1 MKNSFVGSDS
11 GLAVLKPV
19 KNISVTKFSESLFF
33 AEADGNFVKLD
44 ADEQKL
50 LSELDGKNTL
60 ADITATRLEKGDTAV
75 FDRLI
80 TLIEKL
86 NENGLLD
93 PECAGELKKAEQTS
107 TFFEKTL
114 AKKELRSSSVL
125 AALGKIIT
133 SVPFLAVMAAVSL
146 VSFLTPSLKGVNILT
161 SITQGSIEHGEAYLF
176 ALFFILVFLFV
187 ILSLPVLCSAA
198 ALEAAGIKPTVTLK
212 CRYGLFYLT
221 ASSAQII
228 GKGKSAAL
236 KHYAMI
242 LLTPFFISGITALL
256 WQFGIARPAMAVMN
270 IIAVGCGLVALSPV
284 SSSPLAMII
293 DFSMPGT
300 MKSFNYIRKHFIKD
314 ILALRKLSPETE
326 RMMILSSIGLIW
338 IYLVYSYFWSV
349 ARSTM
354 SYLFSDIYAAYSSG
368 ETVSAVLAALA
379 LLLLITPA
387 VAALIGFIAI
397 ALGNI
402 ESVVATPLVKM
413 RDIAGRITAKSI
425 PATEEIIGFLKEI
438 PLFSELRD
446 EEFTELCKYIK
457 LRRFMKNSPIIRQ
470 GDKGDNFYTIVSGR
484 AKVVVSENNGTE
496 KIVGILSTGDSFGE
510 TALIEKGPRTAS
522 IVTLTP
528 AAVFEIT
535 REGFDKFLASN
546 AENREKITGKIRL
559 GKMLLASPVFSF
571 MSQKQIS
578 YLIKNLKPE
587 RIKAGTTVFKQGD
600 PGDKFYLIQEGN
612 IHLERFEN
620 SLRTLDVILKHGN
633 FFGEMA
639 LVKNIPR
646 TATAETVNDCLL
658 FSLDKETFCNIIGN
672 SLFGGKELDL
682 IINERALHLG
692 TEVLK
697 SCSRK

>member
-1 MKNSFVGSDS
+1 MKNSFVGSDI

-19 KNISVTKFSESLFF
+19 GNIAVTKFSDSVFF
-33 AEADGNFVKLD
+33 AEAGGNFVKLD
-44 ADEQKL
+44 MYEQKL

-60 ADITATRLEKGDTAV
+60 ADITATRLDKGDTAV

-93 PECAGELKKAEQTS
+93 PECAGELKKTDQKS

-114 AKKELRSSSVL
+114 AKKELGNSSVL

-161 SITQGSIEHGEAYLF
+161 SITQGSIEHGAAYLF
-176 ALFFILVFLFV
+176 ALFFILVFLFAV
-187 ILSLPVLCSAA
+187 LSLPALCSAA

-300 MKSFNYIRKHFIKD
+300 MKSFNYIRKYFIKD
-314 ILALRKLSPETE
+314 ILALKKLSPETE

-354 SYLFSDIYAAYSSG
+354 SHLLSDIYAAYSSG
-368 ETVSAVLAALA
+368 ETASAVLAALT

-387 VAALIGFIAI
+387 VTALIGFIAI

-438 PLFSELRD
+438 PLFSELKD
-446 EEFTELCKYIK
+446 DEFTELCKYIK

-484 AKVVVSENNGTE
+484 AKVVVSENSGTE
-496 KIVGILSTGDSFGE
+496 KIVGTLSTGDSFGE

-528 AAVFEIT
+528 VAVFEIS
-535 REGFDKFLASN
+535 REGFEKFLASN

-559 GKMLLASPVFSF
+559 GKMLLASPVFAF

-587 RIKAGTTVFKQGD
+587 RIKGGTTVFKQGD
-600 PGDKFYLIQEGN
+600 DGDKFYLIQEGN

-620 SLRTLDVILKHGN
+620 SLRTLDVILKQGN

-672 SLFGGKELDL
+672 SLFGGKELDS

>member
-1 MKNSFVGSDS
+1 MKNSFVGSDI

-93 PECAGELKKAEQTS
+93 PECAGELKKADQTS

-187 ILSLPVLCSAA
+187 ILSLPALCSAA

-284 SSSPLAMII
+284 SSSPLAMMI

-338 IYLVYSYFWSV
+338 IYLVYSYFWSI

-354 SYLFSDIYAAYSSG
+354 SYLFSDIYAAYSGG
-368 ETVSAVLAALA
+368 ETVSAVLAALT

-484 AKVVVSENNGTE
+484 AKVVVSGNNGSE

-528 AAVFEIT
+528 VAVFEIT
-535 REGFDKFLASN
+535 KEGFEKFLASN

>member
-1 MKNSFVGSDS
+1 MKNSFVGSDI

-19 KNISVTKFSESLFF
+19 GNIAVTKFSDSVFF
-33 AEADGNFVKLD
+33 AEAGGNFVKLD
-44 ADEQKL
+44 MYEQKL

-60 ADITATRLEKGDTAV
+60 ADITATRLDKGDTAV

-93 PECAGELKKAEQTS
+93 PECAGELKKTDQKS

-114 AKKELRSSSVL
+114 AKKELGNSPVL

-161 SITQGSIEHGEAYLF
+161 SITQGSIEHGAAYLF
-176 ALFFILVFLFV
+176 ALFFILVFLFAV
-187 ILSLPVLCSAA
+187 LSLPALCSAA

-256 WQFGIARPAMAVMN
+256 WQLGIARPAMAVMN

-314 ILALRKLSPETE
+314 ILALKKLSPETE

-354 SYLFSDIYAAYSSG
+354 SHLLSDIYAAYSSG
-368 ETVSAVLAALA
+368 ETGSAVLAALT

-387 VAALIGFIAI
+387 VTALIGFIAI

-438 PLFSELRD
+438 PLFSELKD
-446 EEFTELCKYIK
+446 DEFTELCKYIK
-457 LRRFMKNSPIIRQ
+457 LRRFMKNSPVIRQ

-484 AKVVVSENNGTE
+484 AKVVVSENSGTE
-496 KIVGILSTGDSFGE
+496 KIVGTLSTGDSFGE

-528 AAVFEIT
+528 VAVFEIS
-535 REGFDKFLASN
+535 REGFEKFLASN
-546 AENREKITGKIRL
+546 AENKEKITGKIRL
-559 GKMLLASPVFSF
+559 GKMLLASPVFAF

-587 RIKAGTTVFKQGD
+587 RIKGGTTVFKQGD
-600 PGDKFYLIQEGN
+600 DGDKFYLIQEGN

-620 SLRTLDVILKHGN
+620 SLRTLDVILKQGN

-672 SLFGGKELDL
+672 SLFGGKELDS

>member
-1 MKNSFVGSDS
+1 MKNSFVGSDI

-19 KNISVTKFSESLFF
+19 GNIAVTKFSDSVFF
-33 AEADGNFVKLD
+33 AEAGGNFVKLD
-44 ADEQKL
+44 MYEQKL

-60 ADITATRLEKGDTAV
+60 ADITATRLDKGDTAV

-93 PECAGELKKAEQTS
+93 PECAGELKKTDQKS

-114 AKKELRSSSVL
+114 AKKELGNSSVL

-161 SITQGSIEHGEAYLF
+161 SITQGSIEHGAAYLF
-176 ALFFILVFLFV
+176 ALFFILVFLFAV
-187 ILSLPVLCSAA
+187 LSLPALCSAA

-284 SSSPLAMII
+284 SSSPLTMII

-314 ILALRKLSPETE
+314 ILALKKLSPETE

-354 SYLFSDIYAAYSSG
+354 SHLLSDIYAAYSSG
-368 ETVSAVLAALA
+368 ETASAVLAALT

-387 VAALIGFIAI
+387 VTALIGFIAI

-438 PLFSELRD
+438 PLFSELKD

-484 AKVVVSENNGTE
+484 AKVVVSENSGTE
-496 KIVGILSTGDSFGE
+496 KIVGTLSTGDSFGE

-522 IVTLTP
+522 IITLTP
-528 AAVFEIT
+528 VAVFEIS
-535 REGFDKFLASN
+535 REGFEKFLASN

-559 GKMLLASPVFSF
+559 GKMLLASPVFAF

-587 RIKAGTTVFKQGD
+587 RIKGGTTVFKQGD
-600 PGDKFYLIQEGN
+600 DGDKFYLIQEGN

-620 SLRTLDVILKHGN
+620 SLRTLDVILKQGN

-672 SLFGGKELDL
+672 SLFGGKELDS